1 MAIDRGLNTTV
12 STNPLG
18 IDDDDYNATT
28 RGPQGIDGASTQEYI
43 DKYNAVLAAAIT
55 TATNAT
61 NAATS
66 EANASANAVSS
77 AVSELAA
84 DTSETNAAASETA
97 AALSETNAGTSET
110 NAATSASQSASS
122 AANALSS
129 KNAASGS
136 ETNAA
141 SSATSAASSASTAT
155 AQASTATTKASEA
168 LASQTAA
175 AASETSA
182 ATSATTATTQ
192 ASIATTKASEASAS
206 AVAAAS
212 SESASATS
220 ETNAATSAT
229 TASTK
234 ASEAATSET
243 NAATSATTALNSLAA
258 SASNAAAAAVSAT
271 AAQVAETAAEVA
283 EVNAETAETAAEL
296 AETHAETAEAA
307 ALVSQSAAAASQS
320 SATASA
326 SSAAASASSS
336 SSSASDAQ
344 SSEDD
349 AATSET
355 NAANSASA
363 SATSA
368 VASSTSAS
376 NSATSAT
383 ASATSA
389 TQSATSATNAAT
401 SATSAAASLA
411 SFTGQYVSQPT
422 APSSPSLG
430 DLWFDETA
438 DVFKVYT
445 ASGFVEINSSVNGV
459 EESIEFV
466 ATSGQTTYSFD
477 YDVGNIQI
485 YLNGIRLD
493 EADYTATDGT
503 SVVLDVGATLG
514 DTVFMQ
520 AFGVFQLADVYNKAV
535 SDARF
540 TTEAYVDTEIAALVD
555 SSPAT
560 LDTLNE
566 LAAAL
571 GDDPNFATTVTN
583 SIATKLPLAGGTLT
597 GDVSHGDNV
606 KAKFGNADDLQVYHD
621 GSHSYVNDTNA
632 GNLYLKSNG
641 SEITLRDGSNAS
653 MVRAFTGGAVR
664 LYNNGSEK
672 LATTST
678 GVDVTGTVT
687 TDGVINSQSSEYF
700 ASQSALVSTGSTAK
714 VYATNTTFDGTN
726 GSLVLQSRP
735 TNGADVYVVAGSTP
749 KTVAKFFDGGDVQFM
764 EDTGTTP
771 KFFWDSSAE
780 SLGIGTVNP
789 ATALDVVGTVTADG
803 LTVDSTSPT
812 LILKDSDGAGTTAS
826 GSIKFNDSDN
836 STSAKIGYLSTGN
849 SDFDIFQ
856 AENAA
861 ITMWTNANP
870 SLSLGG
876 NGDLRLYNTA
886 GSATK
891 FLWDA
896 SAQETTITALN
907 NTVTTYPLKVQNA
920 AASGRLE
927 LGTYGINNNIDLK
940 LQRQGSTKLTVNSTG
955 VDVTGNI
962 TVSGTVDGRDI
973 ATDGTK
979 LNTIETGATADQ
991 TAAQLLT
998 AVKTVD
1004 GSGSGLDAD
1013 LLDGQQ
1019 GSYYYSSG
1027 NPPPL
1032 TADPTLTLTGDV
1044 TGTAT
1049 FTNLGNATLT
1059 TVVANNSHQ
1068 HSTLYENSTIDY
1080 GASQLQWTDLS
1091 GTGGTGADGSTPKNP
1106 TSDWYHHIITNHANN
1121 SGYYYDLSL
1130 PFHQDELFFRR
1141 VTAGVQGSFRK
1152 VWHDGNDG
1160 SGSGLDADLLDGQH
1174 ASAFLTPTGDGS
1186 QLTGISGFSFPT
1198 QASLSTGTIVQN
1210 TNGGYQS
1217 LYLGSGG
1224 AGWYYFQDFT
1234 TGCLLLNVSGWKND
1248 SSNNDGLI
1256 ENIAADTTG
1265 IFYCTGTP
1273 RLYSLKWGN
1282 NNNIYTGGSI
1292 KWVKIG

>member
-1 MAIDRGLNTTV
+1 M
-12 STNPLG
+12 
-18 IDDDDYNATT
+18 
-28 RGPQGIDGASTQEYI
+28 
-43 DKYNAVLAAAIT
+43 
-55 TATNAT
+55 
-61 NAATS
+61 
-66 EANASANAVSS
+66 
-77 AVSELAA
+77 
-84 DTSETNAAASETA
+84 
-97 AALSETNAGTSET
+97 
-110 NAATSASQSASS
+110 
-122 AANALSS
+122 
-129 KNAASGS
+129 
-136 ETNAA
+136 
-141 SSATSAASSASTAT
+141 
-155 AQASTATTKASEA
+155 
-168 LASQTAA
+168 
-175 AASETSA
+175 
-182 ATSATTATTQ
+182 
-192 ASIATTKASEASAS
+192 
-206 AVAAAS
+206 
-212 SESASATS
+212 
-220 ETNAATSAT
+220 
-229 TASTK
+229 
-234 ASEAATSET
+234 
-243 NAATSATTALNSLAA
+243 
-258 SASNAAAAAVSAT
+258 
-271 AAQVAETAAEVA
+271 
-283 EVNAETAETAAEL
+283 
-296 AETHAETAEAA
+296 
-307 ALVSQSAAAASQS
+307 
-320 SATASA
+320 
-326 SSAAASASSS
+326 
-336 SSSASDAQ
+336 
-344 SSEDD
+344 
-349 AATSET
+349 
-355 NAANSASA
+355 
-363 SATSA
+363 
-368 VASSTSAS
+368 
-376 NSATSAT
+376 
-383 ASATSA
+383 
-389 TQSATSATNAAT
+389 
-401 SATSAAASLA
+401 
-411 SFTGQYVSQPT
+411 
-422 APSSPSLG
+422 
-430 DLWFDETA
+430 
-438 DVFKVYT
+438 
-445 ASGFVEINSSVNGV
+445 
-459 EESIEFV
+459 
-466 ATSGQTTYSFD
+466 
-477 YDVGNIQI
+477 
-485 YLNGIRLD
+485 
-493 EADYTATDGT
+493 
-503 SVVLDVGATLG
+503 
-514 DTVFMQ
+514 
-520 AFGVFQLADVYNKAV
+520 
-535 SDARF
+535 
-540 TTEAYVDTEIAALVD
+540 
-555 SSPAT
+555 
-560 LDTLNE
+560 
-566 LAAAL
+566 
-571 GDDPNFATTVTN
+571 
-583 SIATKLPLAGGTLT
+583 
-597 GDVSHGDNV
+597 
-606 KAKFGNADDLQVYHD
+606 
-621 GSHSYVNDTNA
+621 
-632 GNLYLKSNG
+632 
-641 SEITLRDGSNAS
+641 
-653 MVRAFTGGAVR
+653 
-664 LYNNGSEK
+664 
-672 LATTST
+672 
-678 GVDVTGTVT
+678 T

-771 KFFWDSSAE
+771 KFYWDASAE
-780 SLGIGTVNP
+780 SLGIGTSSPTESLHNAGNIRFGDTGP
-789 ATALDVVGTVTADG
+789 AELYTNSSELRLGVDRNNDNATSDITFYVDNSEKMRINEQG

-920 AASGRLE
+920 AGSGRLE
-927 LGTYGINNNIDLK
+927 IGTYGINNNIDLK

-962 TVSGTVDGRDI
+962 AVSGTVDGRDI

-1068 HSTLYENSTIDY
+1068 HTQLYENSTIDY
-1080 GASQLQWTDLS
+1080 GASQLQWTDIS

-1106 TSDWYHHIITNHANN
+1106 TSDWYHHIITNHSNN

-1198 QASLSTGTIVQN
+1198 QASLSTGTIVQSVN
-1210 TNGGYQS
+1210 TTYQS

-1234 TGCLLLNVSGWKND
+1234 TGCRLLNVSGWKND
-1248 SSNNDGLI
+1248 SSNNDGVI
-1256 ENIAADTTG
+1256 ENIAADTAG
-1265 IFYCTGTP
+1265 IFYCTDTP
-1273 RLYSLKWGN
+1273 RLYSLKWGS